1 MSREN
6 DVNNVAVW
14 LFGQSVSVGC
24 DKIKHQKMQ
33 MDRDSTFQL
42 YLYGGHGAIPF
53 GALEQCSRKY
63 NLYIFAFVLVL

>member
-42 YLYGGHGAIPF
+42 YLYGAILS
-53 GALEQCSRKY
+53 AH
-63 NLYIFAFVLVL
+63 